1 MCGRQF
7 LLETFA
13 NVDGKPSDLSVN
25 KVDSCDVCAGDIPEN
40 QPAVFTGH
48 VSDEDDD
55 DSDGSLDMEVDVQ
68 VVTPDQRQKL
78 RQQLKYLQRSNL
90 RPTFDSQGQLL
101 PLYCGADLTCGLS
114 DELIG
119 SIVSACE
126 RIYSIDDP
134 EESCLVWGQAHEIMS
149 ILSTVL
155 DV

>member
-68 VVTPDQRQKL
+68 VVTPDQ
-78 RQQLKYLQRSNL
+78 
-90 RPTFDSQGQLL
+90 
-101 PLYCGADLTCGLS
+101 
-114 DELIG
+114 
-119 SIVSACE
+119 
-126 RIYSIDDP
+126 
-134 EESCLVWGQAHEIMS
+134 
-149 ILSTVL
+149 
-155 DV
+155 